1 MRIFQKVVAGLV
13 AAVSMVTPVTAQ
25 QAPQKEGGMGGL
37 LVSPGIQR
45 VDSRAGATGTINFEL
60 YNPSV
65 SPTIATIEL
74 TSFLPKDWTYDAQL
88 NMTHARDAKDWIKVT
103 PETYRF
109 DPYQQQIRSYTYTIP
124 RSAKGTYW
132 CMLRIS
138 PQPAAGAGTNNVV
151 FEVPIIFNVGS
162 GYRPNIKLQT
172 PIVSA
177 NPVKTSS
184 GLMLTVPMLN
194 QGDGNAVI
202 TASGEIRPL
211 EGGRIIKMFDVPDK
225 NLLPQSKRY
234 ITAELPTLSDG
245 RYRITLRL
253 SVNSRTLPRVKVD
266 FAVVKGKATGLD
278 DPKVLAMAPISIDPQ
293 GFALD
298 MPAGATKQQALRI
311 RNIGTQPMTV
321 QISANNVEQSTNGA
335 LGAGEAAPPEGLTLT
350 IDPAELVLQPNESG
364 NCRLQVAIDKAAK
377 GDLWVAL
384 SVEIKGS
391 ATSLKESVMGNVLVS
406 KTADPK
412 LEVTNLVLIKA
423 QGKPIQVRFDVKNTG
438 NKAVSPI
445 ATAAILDRGVQV
457 VNYLEVPKVGDGG
470 IIPGATIQNTVML
483 PIDIKPGEY
492 VVEISYQYT
501 PQLTAK
507 GRLPLSVVKPVK
519 KTK

>member
-1 MRIFQKVVAGLV
+1 MRMYKKVVASLV
-13 AAVSMVTPVTAQ
+13 MATLLASSISAQ
-25 QAPQKEGGMGGL
+25 QPTGGMGGL

-45 VDSRAGATGTINFEL
+45 VDSRPGATGTINFEL
-60 YNPSV
+60 YNPNTA
-65 SPTIATIEL
+65 PTIATIEL
-74 TSFLPKDWTYDAQL
+74 TSFLPKDWSYDAQL
-88 NMTHARDAKDWIKVT
+88 NKPHARDASSWLKVP

-109 DPYQQQIRSYTYTIP
+109 DPYQQQVRGYSYTIP

-138 PQPAAGAGTNNVV
+138 PRPASGASTNNVV

-172 PIVSA
+172 PIVTA
-177 NPVKTSS
+177 NPVKTESS
-184 GLMLTVPMLN
+184 LVLTVPMLN
-194 QGDGNAVI
+194 LGDGNAVI
-202 TASGEIRPL
+202 TATGDIRPL
-211 EGGRIIKMFDVPDK
+211 EGGRIIKTFDVPDK

-234 ITAELPTLSDG
+234 IIAELPKVSDG
-245 RYRITLRL
+245 KYRVTMRMN
-253 SVNSRTLPRVKVD
+253 VNSRTLPRIKVD

-278 DPKVLAMAPISIDPQ
+278 DPKVLEMAPISIEPPA
-293 GFALD
+293 FALD
-298 MPAGATKQQALRI
+298 MPAGAIKQQALRI
-311 RNIGTQPMTV
+311 RNNGTKPITL
-321 QISANNVEQSTNGA
+321 QISANSVEQASNGA
-335 LGAGEAAPPEGLTLT
+335 LGASELPPPQGLTVT
-350 IDPAELVLQPNESG
+350 IDPVEMVLQPNELGSS
-364 NCRLQVAIDKAAK
+364 RLQIGVDKSAK
-377 GDLWVAL
+377 GDLWMAL
-384 SVEIKGS
+384 SVAVKGS
-391 ATSLKESVMGNVLVS
+391 TTSLREMITGNVMVS

-412 LEVTNLVLIKA
+412 MEVTDLQLVKA
-423 QGKPIQVRFDVKNTG
+423 QGRPIQVRFNVKNTG
-438 NKAVSPI
+438 NKAVAPV

-457 VNYLEVPKVGDGG
+457 VNYLEVPRVGDGG
-470 IIPGATIQNTVML
+470 VIPGATVANSVML